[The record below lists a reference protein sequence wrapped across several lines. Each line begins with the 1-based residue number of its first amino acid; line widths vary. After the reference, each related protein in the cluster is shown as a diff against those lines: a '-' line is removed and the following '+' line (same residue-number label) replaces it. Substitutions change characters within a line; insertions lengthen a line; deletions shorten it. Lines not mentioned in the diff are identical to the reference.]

1 MNTTQRLDLVTLN
14 RVKKHGK
21 MGESFD
27 QVLSRV
33 LDKIEQGEQVD
44 V

>member
-1 MNTTQRLDLVTLN
+1 MSEYTYN
-14 RVKKHGK
+14 RIKKFGK

-33 LDKIEQGEQVD
+33 LAATEENQI
-44 V
+44 